1 MIANGK
7 IHCEHEGVITAT
19 AGKLTFKNSQS
30 IAYGIYIL
38 SGREDSVFEMRSG
51 NLRASGGD
59 GGAGNTKYGIF
70 VKSKEKAVFKVSG
83 GEIRANTGENNKN
96 VSYCTG
102 ITVEG
107 ETAST
112 VEITGNGKVY
122 IVSEGKNNKGIY
134 IGEKALLHI
143 ADNAYVD
150 VSAKGIDQQSNYGI
164 YFFPTWYE

>member
-1 MIANGK
+1 M
-7 IHCEHEGVITAT
+7 
-19 AGKLTFKNSQS
+19 
-30 IAYGIYIL
+30 

-134 IGEKALLHI
+134 R
-143 ADNAYVD
+143 
-150 VSAKGIDQQSNYGI
+150 
-164 YFFPTWYE
+164 